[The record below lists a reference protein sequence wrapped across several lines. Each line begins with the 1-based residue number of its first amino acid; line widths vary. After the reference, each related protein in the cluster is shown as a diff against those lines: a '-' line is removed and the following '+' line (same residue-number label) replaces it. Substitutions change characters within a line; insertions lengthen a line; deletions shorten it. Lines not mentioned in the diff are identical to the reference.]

1 MQRSR
6 VRIALVTDAWEP
18 QLNGVVRTLRH
29 TIEELR
35 VRGHEVHRISPEQ
48 FRTVPCPSYP
58 TIRLALWQD
67 DAVRHKL
74 TTLQAERVHIATE
87 GPLGVAARNWC
98 VDHRRRFTTSYHT
111 QFPEYLRARWP
122 IPRALTYAYL
132 RWFHQPASRVMVA
145 TPSLKETLGSRGFRR
160 LALWSR
166 GVETSLFRPV
176 TARPSTDRPT
186 FVYLGRVSVE
196 KNVEAFL
203 SLDLPGHKLVIGE
216 GPALATL
223 KNKYPQVTFAGALH
237 GETLAA
243 RLAASDVLVF
253 PSLTDTFGLVMLEAM
268 ACGVPVA
275 AFPVT
280 GPKDVVLPGVTG
292 CLDSD
297 LRRAALAALTLNRED
312 CIAFAREFS
321 WTSSTNDFLNLLTP
335 TVRASRKRT
344 TRFSNAV
351 TISH

>member
-18 QLNGVVRTLRH
+18 QLNGVVRTLRN
-29 TIEELR
+29 TIDEMQA
-35 VRGHEVHRISPEQ
+35 RGLEVQRISPEQ

-58 TIRLALWQD
+58 SIRLALWQD
-67 DAVRHKL
+67 DAVRRKL
-74 TTLQAERVHIATE
+74 SALKPERIHIATE

-98 VDHRRRFTTSYHT
+98 VDHRQRFTTSYHT

-122 IPRALTYAYL
+122 IPRTLTYTYL
-132 RWFHQPASRVMVA
+132 RWFHQPATRVMVA
-145 TPSLKETLGSRGFRR
+145 TPSLKESLGSRGFRR

-166 GVETSLFRPV
+166 GVDTSLFRPLL
-176 TARPSTDRPT
+176 DRPVQHRPI

-203 SLDLPGHKLVIGE
+203 SLDLPGEKVVIGD
-216 GPALATL
+216 GPALDAL
-223 KNKYPQVTFAGALH
+223 QIKYPQVTFTGALH
-237 GETLAA
+237 GATLAA

-253 PSLTDTFGLVMLEAM
+253 PSRTDTFGLVMLEAM

-280 GPKDVVLPGVTG
+280 GPKDVVMHGVTG
-292 CLDSD
+292 CLNED
-297 LRRAALAALTLNRED
+297 LRQAALDALTLDRER
-312 CIAFAREFS
+312 CVEFARDHS
-321 WTSSTNDFLNLLTP
+321 WTSSTDEFFNLLTP
-335 TVRASRKRT
+335 TVRAPHKRA
-344 TRFSNAV
+344 TRFRNAV